1 MEKSPDGKFK
11 IFLKPFRGLKLKH
24 KLTTC
29 RLIVEKHYTIGSL
42 DEIFF
47 RCLQNL
53 PNYECFIGKKFAL
66 DFVDLGV
73 VTNNDMTLEKLKIN
87 TKTIIYFNLID

>member
-1 MEKSPDGKFK
+1 MENLKY
-11 IFLKPFRGLKLKH
+11 ILKPFRPLKLKH

-53 PNYECFIGKKFAL
+53 PNYECFIGKKFDL
-66 DFVDLGV
+66 DFADLGV
-73 VTNNDMTLEKLKIN
+73 VTNNDMTLEELRIN
-87 TKTIIYFNLID
+87 SKTIIYFNLID